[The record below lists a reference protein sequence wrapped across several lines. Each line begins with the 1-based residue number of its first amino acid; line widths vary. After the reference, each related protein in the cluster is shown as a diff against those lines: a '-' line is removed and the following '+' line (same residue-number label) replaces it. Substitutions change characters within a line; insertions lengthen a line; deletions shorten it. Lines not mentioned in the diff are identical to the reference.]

1 LILRFILVVFFVSK
15 ISLGFCQNN
24 GYIKI
29 EGAAQGTSYT
39 IIFEKTNNSGVSKTA
54 LDSILLVI
62 DQSMS
67 LWKPKSLINKINQN
81 ESYIVIDKHFEK
93 VFKTAVLVSKIS
105 NGYFDITVKPLV
117 KAWGFGADGNSK
129 TPTQKQLDSIK
140 TFVGYQKIKLIKG
153 QIQKTDKR
161 VQLDLNAIAQGY
173 TVDVIAEYLAEKGIK
188 NYLVEIGGEVTAK
201 GKNKEGKPWS
211 IGIQK
216 PNFDIELEAVVNLNN
231 MALATSGSY
240 QNTVV
245 RNGKRYSHA
254 INPKTGYPVSHN
266 VLSVSVL
273 AKNCMLAD
281 AYATVFLVMGLEKSK
296 ILAKKIGL
304 DFFMIFE
311 VNGKSEVFITP
322 GFVRQIKN

>member
-1 LILRFILVVFFVSK
+1 LRFILVVFFVSK

-216 PNFDIELEAVVNLNN
+216 PNFDIELEAVVNQY
-231 MALATSGSY
+231 GFSY
-240 QNTVV
+240 LWQLSKH
-245 RNGKRYSHA
+245 GCKKR
-254 INPKTGYPVSHN
+254 
-266 VLSVSVL
+266 
-273 AKNCMLAD
+273 
-281 AYATVFLVMGLEKSK
+281 
-296 ILAKKIGL
+296 
-304 DFFMIFE
+304 
-311 VNGKSEVFITP
+311 
-322 GFVRQIKN
+322 